1 MLRSKQYILKTFSKS
16 FLTLFIPFYIIIS
29 LSNLIY
35 ISRLSSRITLSSS
48 DFLTFY
54 MFITPDIIFITI
66 PLTFL
71 AATINTFS
79 KLSESNEMIALFSL
93 GVRPKEILKSL
104 LPLASLFTLLLLII
118 AIFIIPY
125 TSQTMNNFKLKKIY
139 ESNLKILPNSL
150 SQDFGNHHIFIKKNI
165 DGHLEDVTM
174 FTHQKNSNFQ
184 ILFSQ
189 SGSIQNPD
197 NKRSFLNLEDGTIY
211 QTQKENLKI
220 INFKDMKL
228 FNNAKYYSNKV
239 LPFREYWLRDRGKFY
254 YYTLL
259 AMTPLLLF
267 LFYFSLGIYNTRYQ
281 MNLSSLYIILS
292 IIIVYVLSI
301 IAKKQVNVC
310 VPISIIFL
318 WVFLSLLT
326 YNRRVANRY

>member
-1 MLRSKQYILKTFSKS
+1 MLRSKQYILKVFSKS

-35 ISRLSSRITLSSS
+35 ISRLSSKISLSSS

-54 MFITPDIIFITI
+54 ILITPDIIFITI

-71 AATINTFS
+71 AASINTFA

-93 GVRPKEILKSL
+93 GIRPKEILKSL
-104 LPLASLFTLLLLII
+104 FPLATLFTTLLLII

-125 TSQTMNNFKLKKIY
+125 TSQTMNNFKNKKIY

-150 SQDFGNHHIFIKKNI
+150 SQDFGNHHVFIKENI
-165 DGHLEDVTM
+165 EGNLKDVTM
-174 FTHQKNSNFQ
+174 FTHQKNNNFQ
-184 ILFSQ
+184 ILYSQ
-189 SGSIQNPD
+189 SGNIQNPP
-197 NKRSFLNLEDGTIY
+197 NKRSYLSLRDGTLY

-220 INFKDMKL
+220 VNFKDMKL
-228 FNNAKYYSNKV
+228 FNNAKLYSSKV
-239 LPFREYWLRDRGKFY
+239 LPFKDYWLRDRGKFY
-254 YYTLL
+254 YYALL
-259 AMTPLLLF
+259 ALTPLMLF
-267 LFYFSLGIYNTRYQ
+267 VFYFSLGVYNSRYQ

-301 IAKKQVNVC
+301 IAKKQTNVC
-310 VPISIIFL
+310 VPISIIFF
-318 WVFLSLLT
+318 WIFLSLFT
-326 YNRRVANRY
+326 YNNRVANKY